1 MTTAKQRVLSIL
13 TEQDV
18 SLPDDGLTIEK
29 ISTRG
34 THFQFE
40 KGKYLGFRLE
50 RHPTMYLSDSQPGR
64 HQSPARFHVT
74 TVYRLTLDDKT
85 WSIEEIDST
94 FEFTPHLVIEAE
106 LDADGI
112 RHAVQKEIEATKR
125 AENSENAFE
134 EAFRPWVNHWED
146 KFAEVHGRPVPANQ
160 QEEIVQLLVDEL
172 RSRAGLS

>member
-1 MTTAKQRVLSIL
+1 MTTTKQRVLSIL
-13 TEQDV
+13 TEHDTT
-18 SLPDDGLTIEK
+18 LPDDGLIIEK
-29 ISTRG
+29 IRTRG
-34 THFQFE
+34 THFHIE
-40 KGKYLGFRLE
+40 NGKYLGFRLE

-74 TVYRLTLDDKT
+74 TAYQLTLDDKT
-85 WSIEEIDST
+85 WCIEEIHST

-112 RHAVQKEIEATKR
+112 SHAVEEQIEAIKR

-134 EAFRPWVNHWED
+134 EAFRSWINHWED
-146 KFAEVHGRPVPANQ
+146 KFADVHGRPVPATQ

-172 RSRAGLS
+172 RSRAGLG